1 MRGTRW
7 LEPRAGADG
16 DRVDSI
22 PTAGPVGL
30 PPWLE
35 RPRLTAALEATAC
48 CPVTLVVAAAGWGK
62 TAMLSEWRRG
72 SPGRGAELWDR
83 GGAGGRGG
91 AAPPPPGAG
100 RRRPAPAGG
109 PPPP

>member
-1 MRGTRW
+1 MLGTRL
-7 LEPRAGADG
+7 LEPAARADG

-72 SPGRGAELWDR
+72 SFGRGAMLLYG
-83 GGAGGRGG
+83 GGAGGGG
-91 AAPPPPGAG
+91 APGREPRAHG
-100 RRRPAPAGG
+100 
-109 PPPP
+109 